1 MIRVLKPGLLT
12 TVQDLGRPH
21 YAHLG
26 VSPAGAADRLSFRI
40 ANMLVG
46 NPENTAA
53 LECTLLGPT
62 LQFDSRATIAITGS
76 STSKETPLYQ
86 TLEVP
91 AGQRLD
97 IGSLLSGTRAY
108 IAVRGGIAVP
118 DLMNSASTLLP
129 AGVGGYQGRTLR
141 AADVLKISDCATV
154 PTRKLVDRAA
164 YSKVVSGPVHVTE
177 TTQSDWFSAPT
188 LLQFQSATFRI
199 SDQSNRSGIRLE
211 GDAVLADRRS
221 ELITEGVSLGAIQVP
236 PDGQPIILFVDQQ
249 TTGGYP
255 KIANVVSADLSRVA
269 QLRPR
274 EEIQFQFVTF
284 AEAVY
289 LLRAQEQSLR
299 EAFE

>member
-12 TVQDLGRPH
+12 TVQDLGRPRF
-21 YAHLG
+21 AHLG
-26 VSPAGAADRLSFRI
+26 VSPAGAADRFSFRM

-53 LECTLLGPT
+53 LECTLLGPL
-62 LQFDSRATIAITGS
+62 LQFDSRATIAVTGS
-76 STSKETPLYQ
+76 TTSTGVPLYQ

-97 IGSLLSGTRAY
+97 LGSLISGARIYVA
-108 IAVRGGIAVP
+108 IRGGIAVP
-118 DLMNSASTLLP
+118 GLMNSASTLLP
-129 AGVGGYQGRTLR
+129 AGIGGFQGRTLR
-141 AADVLKISDCATV
+141 AADVLKIGDCATV
-154 PTRKLVDRAA
+154 PMRRLMNRAEFSQPA
-164 YSKVVSGPVHVTE
+164 SGPVRVTE

-188 LLQFQSATFRI
+188 LLQFQSSKFRI
-199 SDQSNRSGIRLE
+199 SDHSNRSGIRLE
-211 GDAVLADRRS
+211 GDAVVADRRS

-236 PDGQPIILFVDQQ
+236 ADGQPIILFVDQQ

-255 KIANVVSADLSRVA
+255 KIANVVTADLSRVA
-269 QLRPR
+269 QLRPHDV
-274 EEIQFQFVTF
+274 IQFQFVTF